1 MSSCSYVS
9 YAPCNPD
16 SRAVAALTLFSRTG
30 YYAGSACNRPDFY
43 SLPER
48 AGVDGTC
55 AERARCRHVVKP
67 VIGAARSSNQARLET
82 LVIEVQHITKRYG
95 GVTAVDDVS
104 FRVERGEILGF
115 LGPNG
120 AGKTTTMRI
129 LTGYMPP
136 TDGRAA
142 VAGFDV
148 FTHPVDAK
156 RRTGYLPETPP
167 LYPDMTVREYLD
179 FVSRIKGVPS
189 RERKDRVG
197 TVMKRTHIADMADRH
212 CSKLSK
218 GYRQRVG
225 LAQALI
231 HNPEVLILDEP
242 TAGLDPKQIIE
253 TRQLIRT
260 LAGDHTIVL
269 STHILPE
276 VAQTCQR
283 VVIINKGRVVAVDT
297 PDGLTARLQ
306 GAETLYVEVDAPGVD
321 PAALLQ
327 AIPGVTRVGTAEA
340 RKGVQAYEVE
350 SGRGT
355 DIRRDIARTVVTSGW
370 GLLELR
376 PMRMSLEDIFLQV
389 TTEDVA
395 DPVAPVP
402 PPAGDA
408 VDGTE
413 FRAGGMQ

>member
-1 MSSCSYVS
+1 
-9 YAPCNPD
+9 
-16 SRAVAALTLFSRTG
+16 
-30 YYAGSACNRPDFY
+30 
-43 SLPER
+43 
-48 AGVDGTC
+48 
-55 AERARCRHVVKP
+55 
-67 VIGAARSSNQARLET
+67 
-82 LVIEVQHITKRYG
+82 VIEVQHVSKHYG
-95 GVTAVDDVS
+95 RVTAVDDVS
-104 FRVERGEILGF
+104 FKVERGEILGF

-136 TDGRAA
+136 SDGKAM

-148 FTHPVDAK
+148 FNEPIEAK

-179 FVSRIKGVPS
+179 FVAKIKGVPPK
-189 RERKDRVG
+189 ERKDRVAG
-197 TVMKRTHIADMADRH
+197 VMKRAHVADMADRH

-218 GYRQRVG
+218 GYKQRVG

-231 HNPEVLILDEP
+231 HNPDVLILDEP

-253 TRQLIRT
+253 TRDLIRS

-297 PDGLTARLQ
+297 PDNLTARLK
-306 GAETLYVEVDAPGVD
+306 GAETMYVQIDAGGADASSTLSAVS
-321 PAALLQ
+321 
-327 AIPGVTRVGTAEA
+327 GVTRVVASDQRGTV
-340 RKGVQAYEVE
+340 GGFEVE
-350 SGRGT
+350 SQRGI
-355 DIRRDIARTVVTSGW
+355 DVRRELAHAVVTRGW

-376 PMRMSLEDIFLQV
+376 PMRMSLEEVFLQV
-389 TTEDVA
+389 TTEEKPEEKA
-395 DPVAPVP
+395 AEPALEEVP
-402 PPAGDA
+402 
-408 VDGTE
+408 
-413 FRAGGMQ
+413 RA

>member
-1 MSSCSYVS
+1 
-9 YAPCNPD
+9 
-16 SRAVAALTLFSRTG
+16 
-30 YYAGSACNRPDFY
+30 
-43 SLPER
+43 
-48 AGVDGTC
+48 
-55 AERARCRHVVKP
+55 
-67 VIGAARSSNQARLET
+67 
-82 LVIEVQHITKRYG
+82 VIEVQHVTKQYG
-95 GVTAVDDVS
+95 RVTAVDDVS

-129 LTGYMPP
+129 LTGYMPA
-136 TDGRAA
+136 TEGKAF
-142 VAGFDV
+142 VAGYDV
-148 FTHPVDAK
+148 FTHPLEAK
-156 RRTGYLPETPP
+156 RRTGYLPEMPP

-179 FVSRIKGVPS
+179 FVARIKGVPTA
-189 RERKDRVG
+189 ERKTRVAS
-197 TVMKRTHIADMADRH
+197 VMQRTHVADMTDRH

-253 TRQLIRT
+253 TRQLIRE

-297 PDGLTARLQ
+297 PDNLTARLT
-306 GAETLYVEVDAPGVD
+306 GAETLYVQLDAG
-321 PAALLQ
+321 
-327 AIPGVTRVGTAEA
+327 GAEA
-340 RKGVQAYEVE
+340 GPVLAAVAGVSRVLASDGGFEVE
-350 SGRGT
+350 SERGT
-355 DIRRDIARTVVTSGW
+355 DVRRELARTIVNRGW

-376 PMRMSLEDIFLQV
+376 PMRMSLEEIFLQV
-389 TTEDVA
+389 TTDETEGNARPAADANQVA
-395 DPVAPVP
+395 GEASR
-402 PPAGDA
+402 G
-408 VDGTE
+408 
-413 FRAGGMQ
+413 